1 MLRIV
6 LLNPK
11 GGSGKSTIATGIAA
25 MYAAR
30 GFNPVLM
37 DFDPQGTSSRWL
49 EKRPPSRPTVHGVA
63 AFARNMAVTRSFQLR
78 VPHGADRVIVDTP
91 AALQPSHFNEH
102 VKDADAVLVPVM
114 PSDADIHACS
124 RCIGHL
130 LISGKIKRRENRLG
144 VIANRV
150 KPNTIIFRTLMRF
163 LDQMQIPVVTT
174 LRDSQSYV
182 YAGEQGLGLH
192 DMHPARV
199 HPELTQWEALW
210 GWLETRKPV
219 AATAAPPAP
228 APAAEPDLT
237 PAVAA
242 LGTA

>member
-1 MLRIV
+1 MVRIV

-11 GGSGKSTIATGIAA
+11 GGSGKSTIATGLAA
-25 MYAAR
+25 MYAVR
-30 GFNPVLM
+30 GFRPALM
-37 DFDPQGTSSRWL
+37 DFDPQGTSTRWL
-49 EKRPPSRPTVHGVA
+49 EKRPPDRPAIQGVA
-63 AFARNMAVTRSFQLR
+63 AYARTMGVTRSFQLR
-78 VPHGADRVIVDTP
+78 VPHGADRVIVDTS
-91 AALQPSHFNEH
+91 AAMQPHDFIEH

-130 LISGKIKRRENRLG
+130 LIAGKIKRRENRLG

-174 LRDSQSYV
+174 LRDAQSYV

-192 DMHPARV
+192 ELHPARV
-199 HPELTQWEALW
+199 QPELAQWELLW
-210 GWLETRKPV
+210 SWLESRHH
-219 AATAAPPAP
+219 
-228 APAAEPDLT
+228 AAEP
-237 PAVAA
+237 AA
-242 LGTA
+242 TITGGG

>member
-1 MLRIV
+1 MLRV
-6 LLNPK
+6 VVLNPK

-30 GFNPVLM
+30 GYRPVLM
-37 DFDPQGTSSRWL
+37 DFDPQGSSSRWL
-49 EKRPPSRPTVHGVA
+49 EKRSPQLPPIHGIA
-63 AFARNMAVTRSFQLR
+63 AYARALGVTRSFQLR
-78 VPHGADRVIVDTP
+78 VPPGTDRVVVDTP
-91 AALQPSHFNEH
+91 AALQPQNFNEH
-102 VKDADAVLVPVM
+102 VREADAVLVPVM

-144 VIANRV
+144 VVANRV

-182 YAGEQGLGLH
+182 FAGEHGIGLH
-192 DMHPARV
+192 EMNPARV
-199 HPELTQWEALW
+199 QPELAQWDALW
-210 GWLETRKPV
+210 AWLESRKPFV
-219 AATAAPPAP
+219 QPV
-228 APAAEPDLT
+228 PAAG
-237 PAVAA
+237 VA
-242 LGTA
+242 GV

>member
-1 MLRIV
+1 MLRVV

-30 GFNPVLM
+30 GFNTALM

-49 EKRPPSRPTVHGVA
+49 EKRPHSRPAIHGIVA
-63 AFARNMAVTRSFQLR
+63 YARAIAVTRSFQLR
-78 VPHGADRVIVDTP
+78 VPHGTDCVVVDTP
-91 AALQPSHFNEH
+91 AALPPPQFNEH
-102 VKDADAVLVPVM
+102 VRDADAVLVPVM

-182 YAGEQGLGLH
+182 YANEQGLGLH
-192 DMHPARV
+192 DMNPARV
-199 HPELTQWEALW
+199 QPELSQWEALW
-210 GWLETRKPV
+210 TWLESRRSL
-219 AATAAPPAP
+219 AASPPA
-228 APAAEPDLT
+228 AAIT
-237 PAVAA
+237 
-242 LGTA
+242 G

>member
-30 GFNPVLM
+30 GYKPVLM

-49 EKRPPSRPTVHGVA
+49 EKRPPDRPAIHGIA
-63 AFARNMAVTRSFQLR
+63 AYARTIGVTRSFQLR
-78 VPHGADRVIVDTP
+78 VPHGTDRVIVDTP
-91 AALQPSHFNEH
+91 AALQPPHFIEQ
-102 VKDADAVLVPVM
+102 VRDADAVLVPVM

-163 LDQMQIPVVTT
+163 LDQMQIPVITT
-174 LRDSQSYV
+174 LRDSQNYV

-192 DMHPARV
+192 DMNPARV
-199 HPELTQWEALW
+199 HPELHQWNDLW
-210 GWLETRKPV
+210 AWLESRRQYTQ
-219 AATAAPPAP
+219 
-228 APAAEPDLT
+228 
-237 PAVAA
+237 PAVAVGA
-242 LGTA
+242 D

>member
-11 GGSGKSTIATGIAA
+11 GGSGKSTIATGLAA

-30 GFNPVLM
+30 GLRPALM
-37 DFDPQGTSSRWL
+37 DFDPQATSTRWL
-49 EKRPPSRPTVHGVA
+49 ERRPRDLPHIQGVA
-63 AFARNMAVTRSFQLR
+63 AYARTIGVTRSFQLR

-91 AALQPSHFNEH
+91 AALQPHLFIDQ

-130 LISGKIKRRENRLG
+130 LIAGKIKRRENRLG

-150 KPNTIIFRTLMRF
+150 KPNTIIFRTLMKF
-163 LDQMQIPVVTT
+163 LDQLQIPVVTT
-174 LRDSQSYV
+174 LRDAQSYV
-182 YAGEQGLGLH
+182 FAGEQGLGLH
-192 DMHPARV
+192 DMNPTRV
-199 HPELTQWEALW
+199 QPELAQWEQLW
-210 GWLETRKPV
+210 SWLESRHQH
-219 AATAAPPAP
+219 AAD
-228 APAAEPDLT
+228 PAAEP
-237 PAVAA
+237 AA
-242 LGTA
+242 AATGFAWSL

>member
-1 MLRIV
+1 MASHGRSLTDGLGGAMLRIV
-6 LLNPK
+6 VLNPK
-11 GGSGKSTIATGIAA
+11 GGSGKSTVATGLAA

-30 GFNPVLM
+30 GYQPALM
-37 DFDPQGTSSRWL
+37 DFDAQGTSTRWL
-49 EKRPPSRPTVHGVA
+49 EKRPPDRPAIHGVA
-63 AFARNMAVTRSFQLR
+63 AYARTLAVTRSFQLR
-78 VPHGADRVIVDTP
+78 VPPGSDRVIVDTP
-91 AALQPSHFNEH
+91 AALQPQHFLEH

-163 LDQMQIPVVTT
+163 LDQLQIPVITT

-182 YAGEQGLGLH
+182 YAGELGLGIH
-192 DMHPARV
+192 DLSPTRV
-199 HPELTQWEALW
+199 HPELAQWDSLW
-210 GWLETRKPV
+210 SWLELRQH
-219 AATAAPPAP
+219 
-228 APAAEPDLT
+228 AAE

-242 LGTA
+242 AVRG

>member
-25 MYAAR
+25 MYAACGIR
-30 GFNPVLM
+30 PVLM

-49 EKRPPSRPTVHGVA
+49 EKRPAGLPPIHGIA
-63 AFARNMAVTRSFQLR
+63 AYARALGVTRSFQLR
-78 VPHGADRVIVDTP
+78 VPQGTDRVIVDTP
-91 AALQPSHFNEH
+91 AALPSQQFNEH
-102 VKDADAVLVPVM
+102 VRDADAVLVPVM

-163 LDQMQIPVVTT
+163 LDQMQIPIVTT

-182 YAGEQGLGLH
+182 FAGEQGLGLH
-192 DMHPARV
+192 DMNPARV
-199 HPELTQWEALW
+199 HPELEQWEALW
-210 GWLETRKPV
+210 AWLESRQQF
-219 AATAAPPAP
+219 AR
-228 APAAEPDLT
+228 
-237 PAVAA
+237 PAVAVGA
-242 LGTA
+242 D

>member
-1 MLRIV
+1 MVRIV

-11 GGSGKSTIATGIAA
+11 GGSGKSTIATGLAA
-25 MYAAR
+25 MYAVR
-30 GFNPVLM
+30 GFQPVLM
-37 DFDPQGTSSRWL
+37 DFDRQGTSTRWL
-49 EKRPPSRPTVHGVA
+49 EKRPLDRPTIQGVA
-63 AFARNMAVTRSFQLR
+63 AYARTMAVTRSFQLR
-78 VPHGADRVIVDTP
+78 VPPGADRVIVDTP
-91 AALQPSHFNEH
+91 AALQPHDFIEH

-130 LISGKIKRRENRLG
+130 LIAGKIKRRENRLG

-174 LRDSQSYV
+174 LRDAQSYV

-192 DMHPARV
+192 ELNPARV
-199 HPELTQWEALW
+199 QPELAQWELLW
-210 GWLETRKPV
+210 SWLESRRHVEEPVEPV
-219 AATAAPPAP
+219 AGGRWLP
-228 APAAEPDLT
+228 
-237 PAVAA
+237 
-242 LGTA
+242 

>member
-30 GFNPVLM
+30 GYKPVLM

-49 EKRPPSRPTVHGVA
+49 EKRPPDRPAVHGIA
-63 AFARNMAVTRSFQLR
+63 AYARNIGVTRSFQLR
-78 VPHGADRVIVDTP
+78 VPHGTDRVIVDTP
-91 AALQPSHFNEH
+91 AALQAPSFIEH
-102 VKDADAVLVPVM
+102 VRDADAVLVPVM

-163 LDQMQIPVVTT
+163 LDQMQIPVITT
-174 LRDSQSYV
+174 LRDSQNYV
-182 YAGEQGLGLH
+182 FAGEQGLGLH
-192 DMHPARV
+192 DMNPARV
-199 HPELTQWEALW
+199 HPELHPWNALW
-210 GWLETRKPV
+210 AWLESRRQYAQSTV
-219 AATAAPPAP
+219 AVGG
-228 APAAEPDLT
+228 D
-237 PAVAA
+237 
-242 LGTA
+242 

>member
-1 MLRIV
+1 MQRIV

-30 GFNPVLM
+30 GYKPLLM
-37 DFDPQGTSSRWL
+37 DFDPQGSSSRWL
-49 EKRPPSRPTVHGVA
+49 EKRAPDQPPIQGVA
-63 AFARNMAVTRSFQLR
+63 AYARALGVTRSFQLR
-78 VPHGADRVIVDTP
+78 VPPGTDCVVVDTP
-91 AALQPSHFNEH
+91 AALQPQDFNEH
-102 VKDADAVLVPVM
+102 VRDADAVLVPVM

-174 LRDSQSYV
+174 LRDSQYYV
-182 YAGEQGLGLH
+182 YANEQGLGLH
-192 DMHPARV
+192 DLNPARV
-199 HPELTQWEALW
+199 QPELEQWDALW
-210 GWLETRKPV
+210 AWLESRQPV
-219 AATAAPPAP
+219 AQ
-228 APAAEPDLT
+228 
-237 PAVAA
+237 PAVAVG
-242 LGTA
+242 LT

>member
-30 GFNPVLM
+30 GYRPLLM
-37 DFDPQGTSSRWL
+37 DFDPQGTSCRWL
-49 EKRPPSRPTVHGVA
+49 EKRSPHQPPVQGIA
-63 AFARNMAVTRSFQLR
+63 AYARALGVTRSFQLR
-78 VPHGADRVIVDTP
+78 VPPGTDRVIVDTP
-91 AALQPSHFNEH
+91 AALAPHNFNEH
-102 VKDADAVLVPVM
+102 VRDADAILVPVL

-130 LISGKIKRRENRLG
+130 LISGKIKRRENRLA

-163 LDQMQIPVVTT
+163 LDQMQVPVVTT
-174 LRDSQSYV
+174 LRDSQYYV
-182 YAGEQGLGLH
+182 YANEQGLGLH
-192 DMHPARV
+192 DLNPARV
-199 HPELTQWEALW
+199 QPELQQWDALW
-210 GWLETRKPV
+210 AWLESRHPL
-219 AATAAPPAP
+219 
-228 APAAEPDLT
+228 ER
-237 PAVAA
+237 PAVAVGA
-242 LGTA
+242 D

>member
-11 GGSGKSTIATGIAA
+11 GGSGKSTVATGIAA
-25 MYAAR
+25 MYAAC
-30 GFNPVLM
+30 GYKSVLM

-49 EKRPPSRPTVHGVA
+49 EKRPSERPPIHGIA
-63 AFARNMAVTRSFQLR
+63 AYARALGVTRSFQLR
-78 VPHGADRVIVDTP
+78 IPHGTDRVIVDTP
-91 AALQPSHFNEH
+91 AALPPPQFNEH
-102 VKDADAVLVPVM
+102 VREADAVLVPVM

-163 LDQMQIPVVTT
+163 LDQMQIPIVTT

-182 YAGEQGLGLH
+182 VAGEQGLGLH
-192 DMHPARV
+192 DMNPARV
-199 HPELTQWEALW
+199 HPELEQWDALW
-210 GWLETRKPV
+210 AWLESRQRFTR
-219 AATAAPPAP
+219 
-228 APAAEPDLT
+228 
-237 PAVAA
+237 PAVAVGA
-242 LGTA
+242 D

>member
-1 MLRIV
+1 MLRVV

-30 GFNPVLM
+30 GLNIALM
-37 DFDPQGTSSRWL
+37 DFDSQGTSSRWL
-49 EKRPPSRPTVHGVA
+49 EKRPPSRPAIHGIVA
-63 AFARNMAVTRSFQLR
+63 YARALGVTRSFQLR
-78 VPHGADRVIVDTP
+78 VPHGTDRVVVDTP
-91 AALQPSHFNEH
+91 AALPAPQFNEH
-102 VKDADAVLVPVM
+102 VRGADAVLVPVM

-144 VIANRV
+144 VVANRV

-182 YAGEQGLGLH
+182 FANEHGLGLH
-192 DMHPARV
+192 DMNPARV
-199 HPELTQWEALW
+199 QPELAQWEELW
-210 GWLETRKPV
+210 TWLESRHPIEQPV
-219 AATAAPPAP
+219 AAAG
-228 APAAEPDLT
+228 
-237 PAVAA
+237 VAA
-242 LGTA
+242 V